1 MRFSHLK
8 YCLPVSGCV
17 LILLL
22 GLPAY
27 GHEADLAGPH
37 THRDITAVITKIQS
51 GLMFLELKDV
61 KRALR
66 PRAVSINKAERMG
79 LHKAKVGDE
88 VLVTVDEGNMLLD
101 VHEKGG
107 PIAGHR
113 LIVGELI
120 YADPFWEVIEVA
132 TLQGDESFAVDSAA
146 GSKLSVLKEGALI
159 RAELDE
165 ANVVID
171 IHSFH

>member
-1 MRFSHLK
+1 MRFSHIS
-8 YCLPVSGCV
+8 YSVPVLGCV
-17 LILLL
+17 LVLLV

-27 GHEADLAGPH
+27 GHEADLSGPH
-37 THRDITAVITKIQS
+37 THKQLTAVITKIQS
-51 GLMFLELKDV
+51 GLMFLEAKDV
-61 KRALR
+61 KHVLR

-79 LHKAKVGDE
+79 LHKARVGDE
-88 VLVTVDEGNMLLD
+88 VVITVDEGNILLD

-113 LIVGELI
+113 LVIGELT
-120 YADPFWEVIEVA
+120 YADPFWEVISVA
-132 TLQGDESFAVDSAA
+132 TLEGDESFAVDPAA
-146 GSKLSVLKEGALI
+146 GSKLNVLKEGALV
-159 RAELDE
+159 RVELDE